1 MDSSANTASDPAL
14 SPLLQALSALYA
26 GNSDAQTKGQ
36 AGQYLEQFQK
46 SPEAWTLTHTIL
58 SSPTQPMEAKVFA
71 AQTLRSKIIYDMHQL
86 AEENKLELRNSIV
99 TLLVSYKAGPKL
111 IVTQL
116 CLALA
121 NLAIQLTEWK
131 NAIEEVITAC
141 GNDATSAPIVLEFL
155 KVLPEEASDIRKIPL
170 SGDELRERT
179 MELLQNNANQV
190 MNILI
195 AYVEAAETPKSSY
208 ALIFECL
215 NSWLREVPLV
225 RIVNSPL
232 LGLVFQALE
241 NDDLFD
247 AATDCVCSM
256 IRETRDVDESMD
268 VIPTLYTKI
277 MELRPKIAGSA
288 EDPEAFRNYTRIFAD
303 AGEAWHML
311 AARNPAQFRP
321 MVEAVAECAAYDE
334 DLEVVQFTFYFWY
347 LLKQMLVLDR
357 YETARRELKD
367 IYLSLVDVIIS
378 HLKYPYE
385 EHGGDLFGNDKE
397 QEEKFRSFRHE
408 MGDVLKDCCA
418 VVGPSFALRKA
429 YVKVNDCIQAQKSGQ
444 NVPWQDIEAPI
455 FSMRAMAREV
465 DLDETHVMPEIMDL
479 LVQLPKH
486 PKVQF
491 AVILVLGRY
500 TEWTAK
506 HPKYLDMQLPYI
518 TGAFQDGDADIAGAA
533 AQSMMHFC
541 RDCGQHLAP
550 YIDQLHSFYEQVA
563 PRIHLD
569 SLYDLTDGVA
579 HLVAAQPIDK
589 IYEHLKSFCM
599 PIVQRLYART
609 SQTIDEDNCRK
620 AADEL
625 ELLDTFARLVHPSVE
640 RGTANPCMQ
649 FWIEIWP
656 LINTLLDTMGSS
668 TFVSERICK
677 FMRTLMQSY
686 RNDFY
691 PLLPAV
697 AERLVDSFEKH
708 HYGCYLW
715 ASGICVRE
723 YGNEYSDQSTQEAVW
738 NFALRQS
745 ISMFKYMSTINIAD
759 IPDAVEDLFR
769 LLANLMTNYPY
780 RFLQSELCK
789 PSIDAALAIFAIEN
803 KEPIF
808 TAIDLL
814 HDIFSY
820 GFKTPPRSHILFN
833 EPGDQFYEANEVPP
847 EIQALVKQMI
857 YTEGAVFTQ
866 RIFSGLL
873 YTFPRDCVSDGVSVL
888 LVVLR
893 LAGLPSSVQW
903 VDATLNM
910 LPAGSITPQERA
922 KYLQDIENAIQSD
935 DMNKLR
941 SQSMDLIGWYT
952 RRNITPRSAVR
963 RIGDIRDMKFSY
975 Q

>member
-1 MDSSANTASDPAL
+1 
-14 SPLLQALSALYA
+14 
-26 GNSDAQTKGQ
+26 
-36 AGQYLEQFQK
+36 
-46 SPEAWTLTHTIL
+46 
-58 SSPTQPMEAKVFA
+58 
-71 AQTLRSKIIYDMHQL
+71 MHQL
-86 AEENKLELRNSIV
+86 PQQNKLELRNSLV
-99 TLLVSYKAGPKL
+99 ALLISYKTGPKL

-121 NLAIQLTEWK
+121 NLAIQLTDWK
-131 NAIEEVITAC
+131 NAIAEVVTSC
-141 GNDATSAPIVLEFL
+141 GNDASSAPIVLEFL
-155 KVLPEEASDIRKIPL
+155 KVLPEEASDIKKIPL
-170 SGDELRERT
+170 SGDELRDRT
-179 MELLQNNANQV
+179 MEILQNNSNEV

-195 AYVEAAETPKSSY
+195 AYVESADTPKSSH

-215 NSWLREVPLV
+215 NSWLREVPLA
-225 RIVNSPL
+225 RIVGSPL
-232 LGLVFQALE
+232 LGLVFQALS

-277 MELRPKIAGSA
+277 MELRPKIASCA

-311 AARNPAQFRP
+311 VARSPTEFRP
-321 MVEAVAECAAYDE
+321 LVEAVAECAAYDN

-357 YETARRELKD
+357 YESARRELKE
-367 IYLSLVDVIIS
+367 IYLSLVDVIIG

-418 VVGPSFALRKA
+418 VVGASLALRKA
-429 YVKVNDCIQAQKSGQ
+429 YVRVNDCVQAQKSGQ

-455 FSMRAMAREV
+455 FSLRAMAREV
-465 DLDETHVMPEIMDL
+465 DLDESQVIPQIMDL

-486 PKVQF
+486 QKIQF

-506 HPKYLDMQLPYI
+506 HPQYLEMQLPYI
-518 TGAFQDGDADIAGAA
+518 TNAFQDGDADIAGAA

-541 RDCGQHLAP
+541 RDCGQHLAQF
-550 YIDQLHSFYEQVA
+550 IDQLHSFYEQVA
-563 PRIHLD
+563 PRIHLE

-579 HLVAAQPIDK
+579 HLVAAQPIEKVYDS
-589 IYEHLKSFCM
+589 LKSFCM
-599 PIVQRLYART
+599 PIVQRLYVRT
-609 SQTIDEDNCRK
+609 SEQIDEANCRK

-625 ELLDTFARLVHPSVE
+625 ELLDTFARLVHPSIEQGAV
-640 RGTANPCMQ
+640 NPCMQ

-656 LINTLLDTMGSS
+656 LIESLLATMGSS
-668 TFVSERICK
+668 TFVSERVCK

-697 AERLVDSFEKH
+697 AEKLVESFEKY

-723 YGNEYSDQSTQEAVW
+723 YGNEYSDKNTQESVW
-738 NFALRQS
+738 NFAFRQS

-759 IPDAVEDLFR
+759 IPDGK
-769 LLANLMTNYPY
+769 Y
-780 RFLQSELCK
+780 
-789 PSIDAALAIFAIEN
+789 
-803 KEPIF
+803 
-808 TAIDLL
+808 
-814 HDIFSY
+814 
-820 GFKTPPRSHILFN
+820 
-833 EPGDQFYEANEVPP
+833 YEV
-847 EIQALVKQMI
+847 
-857 YTEGAVFTQ
+857 VF
-866 RIFSGLL
+866 
-873 YTFPRDCVSDGVSVL
+873 
-888 LVVLR
+888 
-893 LAGLPSSVQW
+893 
-903 VDATLNM
+903 
-910 LPAGSITPQERA
+910 
-922 KYLQDIENAIQSD
+922 
-935 DMNKLR
+935 
-941 SQSMDLIGWYT
+941 
-952 RRNITPRSAVR
+952 
-963 RIGDIRDMKFSY
+963 RIGVKC
-975 Q
+975 